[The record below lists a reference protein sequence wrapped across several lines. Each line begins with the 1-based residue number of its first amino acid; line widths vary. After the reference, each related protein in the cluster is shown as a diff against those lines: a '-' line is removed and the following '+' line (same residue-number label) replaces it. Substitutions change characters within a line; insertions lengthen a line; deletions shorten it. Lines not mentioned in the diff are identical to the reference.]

1 MGIQVNGGAG
11 GSGSVAIAAKG
22 SVQSTLFTTPATAN
36 TLFIV
41 TINWSIGGWGAGFP
55 TVSTVGQGVNYAA
68 SGPSNAFIIK
78 AGPSTPINVS
88 WGESSNQAGTIYW
101 SYSYVSILVNL

>member
-1 MGIQVNGGAG
+1 MALQVNGGAG

-22 SVQSTLFTTPATAN
+22 FVQSTLFTTPATAN

-41 TINWSIGGWGAGFP
+41 TINWSVGWAGAGFP
-55 TVSTVGQGVNYAA
+55 IVSTIGQGVNYGA
-68 SGPSNAFIIK
+68 SGPSNAFVIK

-88 WGESSNQAGTIYW
+88 WGESANLAGTIYW